1 MNFDQFPY
9 ARPDIA
15 GFQQEFNVLL
25 EDLDKAGSARQQVE
39 LIDRINELRTDFMT
53 AYNIAHIRHTVD
65 TKDPFYEAENNFFDE
80 NIPFF
85 EALNNDFYK
94 RLLNSPFRE
103 ELEAHIGKQFFT
115 LAELGLRTFDP
126 IVLEDLQEENR
137 LSSEYTK
144 LKAAAR
150 VEFRGETYNLSSI
163 YPHEIAADR
172 ATRREAAAAKWS
184 FFVDNANTIDQ
195 LFDQLVKVRHRI
207 AQKLGYAN
215 FVELGYARMQR
226 SDYNA
231 DMVANFRRQ
240 IRDYIVPITAE
251 LYERQRNRL
260 GIDSLQYFDEEVRLP
275 GGNPQPHGSSE
286 WIVDQAGKMYAELS
300 AETDTFFRFMRER
313 GLMDLLTR
321 PNKAPGGYCTY
332 IARHQAPYIF
342 SNFNGTSAD
351 IDVLTHEAG
360 HAFQVYSSRDWAIS
374 EYHWPT
380 TESCEIHSMS
390 MEFFTWPWMPL
401 FFGEEADKHR
411 FVHLNNALC
420 FLPYGVAVDEFQHF
434 VYENPDATPAQ
445 RNQAWRELERIYLPH
460 RQYADNAFLEGGG
473 FWQKQ
478 SHIFNVPFYYIDYCL
493 AQICAFQ
500 FWKRDRADHVSAWAD
515 YVELC
520 KAGGSRSFVE
530 LVKLAG
536 LRSPFEGGCVASVVD
551 PIKEWLG
558 SVDDSVFG

>member
-9 ARPDIA
+9 ARPNVEA
-15 GFQQEFNVLL
+15 FQKDFNILL
-25 EDLDKAGSARQQVE
+25 EAFDSAKSAEAQNQ
-39 LIDRINELRTDFMT
+39 LIDQINELRIDFMT
-53 AYNIAHIRHTVD
+53 AYNIAHVRHTID
-65 TKDPFYEAENNFFDE
+65 TKDAFYEEENNFFDE
-80 NIPFF
+80 QMPFF
-85 EALNNDFYK
+85 EAINNQFYIK
-94 RLLNSPFRE
+94 VLHSPFRSD
-103 ELEAHIGKQFFT
+103 LEKHWGKQFFT
-115 LAELGLRTFDP
+115 LAELSLRTFDP

-150 VEFRGETYNLSSI
+150 VQFRGEEYNLSSI

-172 ATRREAAAAKWS
+172 QTRKEASQAKWS
-184 FFVDNANTIDQ
+184 FFVENASVIDE

-215 FVELGYARMQR
+215 FIELGYARMQR
-226 SDYNA
+226 SDYDA
-231 DMVANFRRQ
+231 GMVANFRSQ
-240 IRDYIVPITAE
+240 IRDFIVPITTE
-251 LYERQRNRL
+251 LYERQRKRL
-260 GIDSLQYFDEEVRLP
+260 GIENIQYYDEEIRLL
-275 GGNPQPHGSSE
+275 GGNPQPKGSPE
-286 WIVDQAGKMYAELS
+286 WIVEQAAKMYADLS
-300 AETDTFFRFMRER
+300 SETDTFFTLMRER

-360 HAFQVYSSRDWAIS
+360 HAFQVYSSRHWAIS
-374 EYHWPT
+374 EYTWPT

-401 FFGEEADKHR
+401 FFGEEADKHC

-434 VYENPDATPAQ
+434 VYENPEATPAE
-445 RNQAWRELERIYLPH
+445 RNQAWRALERSYLPH
-460 RQYADNAFLEGGG
+460 RQYEGNDFLEGGG

-500 FWKRDRADHVSAWAD
+500 FWKRDKADHVSAWAD
-515 YVELC
+515 YVQLC
-520 KAGGSRSFVE
+520 QAGGSRSFVE

-536 LRSPFEGGCVASVVD
+536 LHSPFEEGCVASVIE
-551 PIKEWLG
+551 PIREWLD
-558 SVDDSVFG
+558 SVDDQTFV